1 MNNIL
6 HVGLDIGS
14 TTIKIVV
21 LDESKKILYSSYTRH
36 FSDTKNTLFEVL
48 SKLAKDY
55 PNQTFT
61 MSLTGSGALDIA
73 KILKIPFIQEAIG

>member
-21 LDESKKILYSSYTRH
+21 LDESKKILYCLNFHEYKQSISTRI
-36 FSDTKNTLFEVL
+36 
-48 SKLAKDY
+48 LATDY
-55 PNQTFT
+55 
-61 MSLTGSGALDIA
+61 L
-73 KILKIPFIQEAIG
+73 